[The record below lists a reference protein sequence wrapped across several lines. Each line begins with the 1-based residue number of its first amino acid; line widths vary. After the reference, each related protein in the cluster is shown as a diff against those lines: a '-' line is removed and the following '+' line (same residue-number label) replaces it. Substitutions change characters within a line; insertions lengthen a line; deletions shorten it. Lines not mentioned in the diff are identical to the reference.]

1 MTQARLR
8 HQAKELTGVSFPVPG
23 PIGLTRSQILISGPL
38 SSSSPYP
45 CITTVLRILLN
56 NYRHYSTTMAY
67 DPNIPV
73 IRENQVIVSIL
84 PHASRQSNKSYP
96 LKCIRRNIK

>member
-8 HQAKELTGVSFPVPG
+8 HQAKELTGVPFPVPG
-23 PIGLTRSQILISGPL
+23 PIRLARSQILISGPL

-45 CITTVLRILLN
+45 CITTVLRILLYY
-56 NYRHYSTTMAY
+56 YRHYSTSMAY

-73 IRENQVIVSIL
+73 IRDNQGIDNINPTSCIKAIKQIL
-84 PHASRQSNKSYP
+84 FT
-96 LKCIRRNIK
+96 